1 VVGAPLLIAH
11 RAGNDPVRVRP
22 AERVSDVIEA
32 DLHLWRGG
40 LALRHLKT
48 AGPLP
53 VYWDR
58 WALAP
63 PWRRF
68 PSLADL
74 LAGVEP
80 GTGLMLDL
88 KGSDPAGARLLSAAL
103 ARAARRAPVYVSA
116 RCWPLLGE
124 IDPSL
129 ARRVAS
135 AARRGQL
142 DRLIAAAPALGL
154 HGASLHLRLL
164 EGGRLEALREH
175 APVLMTWP
183 VNHRR
188 EAEHATALGVGGLIS
203 DDLALL
209 GTLREERAA
218 LGGAPADAQDVAQGQ
233 RAEHD
238 HQRQQADGQVE
249 QRDAELHADA
259 ERDDARS

>member
-1 VVGAPLLIAH
+1 VVDAPLLIAH
-11 RAGNDPVRVRP
+11 RAGNDPAHVRA
-22 AERVSDVIEA
+22 AELAGVDVIEA

-48 AGPLP
+48 VGPLP

-68 PSLADL
+68 ASLGDL
-74 LAGVEP
+74 LAGVQPE
-80 GTGLMLDL
+80 TALMLDL
-88 KGSDPAGARLLSAAL
+88 KGSDPAAARLLSAAL
-103 ARAARRAPVYVSA
+103 GQAARRAPVFVSA
-116 RCWPLLGE
+116 RSWPLLGE

-129 ARRVAS
+129 AHRVAS
-135 AARRGQL
+135 AARPGQL
-142 DRLIAAAPALGL
+142 DRLIAAAPGRGL
-154 HGASLHLRLL
+154 YGAALHLRLL
-164 EGGRLEALREH
+164 ERGRLDALREH
-175 APVLMTWP
+175 APVLLTWP
-183 VNHRR
+183 VNHRH
-188 EAEHATALGVGGLIS
+188 EAESATALGISGLIS

-209 GTLREERAA
+209 AALRERR
-218 LGGAPADAQDVAQGQ
+218 LRGGAAADTQDVAQGE

-238 HQRQQADGQVE
+238 HQREQPDGQVE